1 MRDADSDLT
10 PRAFVARRN
19 AGEAWQL
26 IDVRERW
33 EAVLA
38 CVDEATLMP
47 MSEIH
52 TRVQELEKAV
62 PVAVLCHSG
71 IRSAQVAGW
80 LRQLGF
86 DRVANITGGI
96 DAWSVTV
103 DQGIPR
109 Y

>member
-10 PRAFVARRN
+10 PEAFVARLE
-19 AGEAWQL
+19 AGESWQL

-33 EAVLA
+33 EHGLA
-38 CVDEATLMP
+38 NVDYATLMP

-52 TRVQELEKAV
+52 TRVQELEKTT

-86 DRVANITGGI
+86 GQVANITGGI
-96 DAWSVTV
+96 DAWSITV
-103 DQGIPR
+103 DERIPR

>member
-1 MRDADSDLT
+1 MRDSKSDLT
-10 PRAFVARRN
+10 PEALVSRRD
-19 AGEAWQL
+19 AGEIWQI
-26 IDVRERW
+26 IDVREHW
-33 EAVLA
+33 EVALA
-38 CVDEATLMP
+38 RVEFATVMP

-52 TRVQELEKAV
+52 RRVAELEKSV

-86 DRVANITGGI
+86 AEVANITGGI

-103 DQGIPR
+103 DPAIPR

>member
-1 MRDADSDLT
+1 MRHADSDLT
-10 PRAFVARRN
+10 PEAFVARRN
-19 AGEAWQL
+19 AGESWQL

-33 EAVLA
+33 EHGFANVA
-38 CVDEATLMP
+38 FATLMP

-86 DRVANITGGI
+86 GTVANITGGI

-103 DQGIPR
+103 DDQIPR

>member
-1 MRDADSDLT
+1 MRDADTDLT
-10 PRAFVARRN
+10 PAAFVARRD

-26 IDVRERW
+26 IDVRESW
-33 EAVLA
+33 EHRLA
-38 CVDEATLMP
+38 SVEFATLMP

-52 TRVQELEKAV
+52 TRVLELEKAL

-86 DRVANITGGI
+86 DPVANITGGI
-96 DAWSVTV
+96 DLWSMTV
-103 DQGIPR
+103 DKEIPR

>member
-1 MRDADSDLT
+1 MRDANNDLT
-10 PRAFVARRN
+10 PEAFVARRN

-33 EAVLA
+33 EHGLAAV
-38 CVDEATLMP
+38 DYATLMP
-47 MSEIH
+47 MSELHI
-52 TRVQELEKAV
+52 RVQELAKAV

-86 DRVANITGGI
+86 DRVANISGGI

-103 DQGIPR
+103 DKGIPR

>member
-1 MRDADSDLT
+1 MRENESDLT
-10 PRAFVARRN
+10 PEAFVSRRD

-26 IDVRERW
+26 IDVREHW
-33 EAVLA
+33 EVALA
-38 CVDEATLMP
+38 SVDFAIVMP
-47 MSEIH
+47 MSELH
-52 TRVQELEKAV
+52 RRVGELEKSV

-86 DRVANITGGI
+86 AEVANVMGGI
-96 DAWSVTV
+96 DAWSLTV
-103 DQGIPR
+103 DPRIPR

>member
-1 MRDADSDLT
+1 MRDRESDLT
-10 PRAFVARRN
+10 PEAFISRRD
-19 AGEAWQL
+19 AGEFWQL
-26 IDVRERW
+26 IDVREAW
-33 EAVLA
+33 EVELA
-38 CVDEATLMP
+38 HVAAAKLMP

-52 TRVQELEKAV
+52 RRVVELEKSV

-86 DRVANITGGI
+86 AEVANITGGI
-96 DAWSVTV
+96 DAWSVSV
-103 DQGIPR
+103 DPSIPR

>member
-1 MRDADSDLT
+1 MLDADSDLT
-10 PRAFVARRN
+10 PEAFVARRY
-19 AGEAWQL
+19 AGESWQL

-33 EAVLA
+33 EHGLA
-38 CVDEATLMP
+38 NVTYATLMP

-86 DRVANITGGI
+86 GRVANITGGI

-103 DQGIPR
+103 DARIPR